1 MSDISIIIPVYNVE
15 KYLANC
21 INSIFT
27 QTYKEWEL
35 ILVNDGSTD
44 NSGII
49 CDEYA
54 SKDSR
59 VKVIHKVNGGV
70 SSARNAGINASDF
83 NLIYFVD
90 SDDFIE
96 PPTLEEIINK
106 YKATNADLVVHGL
119 VDDNLIDKSIRKIS
133 YSTFNESDYAEI
145 IETTDRYGL
154 LKGPVCKLFRREIIL
169 ANKVCFDSS
178 ISYGEDTKFT
188 FEYLQY
194 CSSIAFVPKH
204 FYHYCNWG
212 IASLTRKRYNYQFWE
227 NTANMLKE
235 VRMPIVDK
243 FRTKSSYSS
252 FIHNV
257 YVSHISKAIHSLY
270 DKETFIPREERLIFL
285 KQYKRNTFIGSY
297 PLEHG
302 YLNRMLILLKA
313 PRIMDLV
320 NSIALKYNYSIY

>member
-1 MSDISIIIPVYNVE
+1 MSKVSIIIPVFNVE
-15 KYLANC
+15 KYLTNC
-21 INSIFT
+21 IDSVFS
-27 QTYKEWEL
+27 QTFKEWEL
-35 ILVNDGSTD
+35 ILVDDGSTD

-59 VKVIHKVNGGV
+59 VKVIHKGNGGV

-90 SDDFIE
+90 SDDFID

-119 VDDNLIDKSIRKIS
+119 VDDNLVDKSSHKIS
-133 YSTFNESDYAEI
+133 YSTLDESDYAEI
-145 IETTDRYGL
+145 IESTDRYGL

-169 ANKVCFDSS
+169 ANKVSFDSS

-188 FEYLQY
+188 FDYLQN

-212 IASLTRKRYNYQFWE
+212 VASLTRKRYNYQFWE

-243 FRTKSSYSS
+243 FRTKSSYNS
-252 FIHNV
+252 FIHDV

-270 DKETFIPREERLIFL
+270 DKETFVPREERLKCL
-285 KQYKRNTFIGSY
+285 KLYKRNPYIGSY
-297 PLEHG
+297 PLEHY
-302 YLNRMLILLKA
+302 YLNRMLMLFKTPL
-313 PRIMDLV
+313 IMDLV
-320 NSIALKYNYSIY
+320 NSIAFKYNYSIY